1 MFADSSLILT
11 GILVVALVAFLA
23 LLIQGSQQVVS
34 LNLTDTLVEIVC
46 RRSFKRYFIQ
56 VKIADTVLLLTE
68 HEQVS
73 RKSVFVDDLYYVLH
87 IVTNGKT
94 EALVSTKGSFTL
106 KMLRT
111 FMQEFTEAKA
121 KL

>member
-1 MFADSSLILT
+1 M
-11 GILVVALVAFLA
+11 VVALVAFLV
-23 LLIQGSQQVVS
+23 LLILGKQQVVS
-34 LNLTDTLVEIVC
+34 LDLTDTQVEIIF
-46 RRSFKRYFIQ
+46 RRLFRRYIIR
-56 VKIADTVLLLTE
+56 VNIADTVLLLTE

-94 EALVSTKGSFTL
+94 EAFVSTRGMFTL
-106 KMLRT
+106 TMLRT
-111 FMQEFTEAKA
+111 FMQDFTAAKA